1 MARLCSQ
8 LLALLLTF
16 VTEHAVAI
24 FGNNVQPSSCNL
36 SHAANSYHF
45 WSLIR
50 AKKCWQRWPKKLGVE
65 FESGLGLGMHII
77 KGKYHIKCVS
87 QC

>member
-1 MARLCSQ
+1 MLRQ
-8 LLALLLTF
+8 VGRIF
-16 VTEHAVAI
+16 V
-24 FGNNVQPSSCNL
+24 GNSGIVVL
-36 SHAANSYHF
+36 
-45 WSLIR
+45 LIR